1 MVVANILSQLPAPVV
16 VVDSTGTNYVA
27 FSWAAIPGATG
38 YEVSVDNGATY
49 NPPSSGATG
58 LSHIVPVSGPLVSV
72 TLIVRVLGD
81 SVCQANVSTPVTGTS
96 VCSAFFPQVVA
107 SSLSNCA
114 NNTVTFDV
122 QNPGSAT
129 HTWYSSL
136 PPVTPIA
143 TGNSFT
149 TPPITVT
156 TNYWV
161 VAVNGACT
169 SNPTQVTAVLLQ
181 QLVNPVIT
189 VTGTT
194 SSSITF
200 SWTPVPGAVSYEVRV
215 SPSTTP
221 IPTTAT
227 TYTVTGLAPLQS
239 ATISV
244 TAVGNNTCQNSI
256 SSQTGQTSCPTGT
269 TIALPTDTLVC
280 SGATVTFRIQN
291 PIATATY
298 RWYDVVNGGTA
309 LVTGTTFTRT
319 VSSSS
324 SFWVET
330 EYAPGCISPARVKV
344 NVTVNNILATPI
356 VKVTDST
363 SSSLTFGWNS
373 VPGAIRYEVIANGVT
388 TSTTSLTFTILNLGQ
403 LQTVSISV
411 RAIGALACQTSLA
424 GVATGKTLNNQ
435 VFIPNTFMPNSSQV
449 VNQTLR
455 VFSNVLKEGRMM
467 IFNQWGEKIYESN
480 SISDLKNK
488 GWNGTYK
495 GKLQPVGVYIYVAKF
510 TLTDGSVI
518 DKKGSINL
526 IR

>member
-1 MVVANILSQLPAPVV
+1 MP
-16 VVDSTGTNYVA
+16 
-27 FSWAAIPGATG
+27 
-38 YEVSVDNGATY
+38 
-49 NPPSSGATG
+49 
-58 LSHIVPVSGPLVSV
+58 
-72 TLIVRVLGD
+72 
-81 SVCQANVSTPVTGTS
+81 
-96 VCSAFFPQVVA
+96 
-107 SSLSNCA
+107 
-114 NNTVTFDV
+114 
-122 QNPGSAT
+122 
-129 HTWYSSL
+129 
-136 PPVTPIA
+136 
-143 TGNSFT
+143 
-149 TPPITVT
+149 
-156 TNYWV
+156 
-161 VAVNGACT
+161 
-169 SNPTQVTAVLLQ
+169 
-181 QLVNPVIT
+181 NPVIT
-189 VTGTT
+189 VTTT
-194 SSSITF
+194 SSSVTF
-200 SWTPVPGAVSYEVRV
+200 SWAAVPGAVSYEVRV

-227 TYTVTGLAPLQS
+227 TYTVTGLSPLQS

-256 SSQTGQTSCPTGT
+256 SSQTGQTTCPTGT
-269 TIALPTDTLVC
+269 TIALPTDTIVC

-298 RWYDVVNGGTA
+298 RWYDVLTGGTA
-309 LVTGTTFTRT
+309 LGTGTTFTRT

-330 EYAPGCISPARVKV
+330 ENAPGCISATRVKV